1 MPLPPTFPDLAA
13 LDLFHSVVQLGSVS
27 RAAAEHQITQPSA
40 SSRIRHLERQLSM
53 RLLDR
58 SPTGSLPTPEGA
70 VVAGWV
76 KVLLTSA
83 DELRAGVDALN
94 AERTGLL
101 RLAASFT
108 IAEYLLPQLLE
119 KFLRHRNDDSVSLD
133 VINSAAVIDRLGRG
147 TVDLGFIESPIDT
160 VMNEQTIATDD
171 LIVVASPQHPWSR
184 RSMVPLEALL
194 TTPLVLRESGSGTRE
209 TFTHHLEQLGY
220 EAPMAALEL
229 GSTSA
234 VRAAVSNGAHPTV
247 ISRLAVDADLAAGTL
262 VEIHIPG
269 LEITRQLRAVWPKRA
284 TLPPLAES
292 LLRRLPDLD

>member
-1 MPLPPTFPDLAA
+1 MALPPTFPELAA
-13 LDLFHSVVQLGSVS
+13 LDLFHSVVQLGSLS

-53 RLLDR
+53 QLLDR
-58 SPTGSLPTPEGA
+58 SPTGSRPTPEGA

-76 KVLLTSA
+76 KSLLTSA

-94 AERTGLL
+94 AERTGHL

-119 KFLRHRNDDSVSLD
+119 KFLRHRSEDSVSLD
-133 VINSAAVIDRLGRG
+133 VINSAAVIDRLGKG

-160 VMNEQTIATDD
+160 VMNEQTIATDE
-171 LIVVASPQHPWSR
+171 LIVVTSPQHPWSK
-184 RSMVPLEALL
+184 RSSIPLEAIL
-194 TTPLVLRESGSGTRE
+194 TTPLVLREAGSGTRE
-209 TFTHHLEQLGY
+209 TFAHHLEEMGFD
-220 EAPMAALEL
+220 APMAALEL

-234 VRAAVSNGAHPTV
+234 VRAAVTTGVHPTV

-262 VEIHIPG
+262 VEIRIPG
-269 LEITRQLRAVWPKRA
+269 LEITRRLRAVWPKRA
-284 TLPPLAES
+284 PLPLLAEA
-292 LLRRLPDLD
+292 LLHRLPDLD